1 MGPTVKINGDLT
13 LRDLTYLARGKRGI
27 ASTAR
32 LGRRLVLVK
41 ERNPRSVVD
50 TVAQEARI
58 LARINAHGL
67 GPRLIRHEPGR
78 LVREYVDGA
87 LIEAWTA
94 TATPA
99 LIRRVLAEFL
109 DQCRTL
115 DTIGIDKAELTR
127 PFKHLLIRRGHPVQI
142 DYDRARE
149 SQRPRNVTQACQ
161 FLTSGRYAHVLAS
174 RGVVFPKETII
185 DAARTYKNEYAARDY
200 ARLRA
205 LVRGD

>member
-1 MGPTVKINGDLT
+1 MGLTAKTGSDLA
-13 LRDLTYLARGKRGI
+13 LRNLRYLARGKRGI

-32 LGRRLVLVK
+32 LGRTLVLVK

-50 TVAQEARI
+50 TVAHEARI

-78 LVREYVDGA
+78 LVREYVDGT

-94 TATPA
+94 MARPVA
-99 LIRRVLAEFL
+99 IRCVLAEFL
-109 DQCRTL
+109 EKCRTL

-127 PFKHLLIRRGHPVQI
+127 PFKHLLICRGHPVQI

-161 FLTSGRYAHVLAS
+161 FLTSGRYAHLLAS
-174 RGVVFPKETII
+174 CGVVFHKSAII
-185 DAARTYKNEYAARDY
+185 DAARTYKKEYAARDY

-205 LVRGD
+205 LVGGN